1 MRIVCVVGS
10 LRKQSFNRVL
20 YNTLVSFAPPS
31 ISIEEAAIGDVPLFN
46 ADDET
51 NVPESVLKLK
61 TALEE
66 ADGIIIITPEYNRS
80 VPGVLKN
87 AIDWASRPGGM
98 NSWKGKP
105 VAIMGATPGSV
116 GTSAAQAHLRGV
128 LVHLSTKLMGQPEF
142 MLNHVQDKLSEDRTV
157 IADEETRARIVRF
170 LEAFQKHIQS

>member
-1 MRIVCVVGS
+1 MRLVCIVGS
-10 LRKQSFNRVL
+10 LREHSLNRSVF
-20 YNTLVSFAPPS
+20 NTLVSLTPEGVSLEEVS
-31 ISIEEAAIGDVPLFN
+31 IKDVPLFN

-51 NVPESVLKLK
+51 SVPESVLKFK

-98 NSWKGKP
+98 NSWKGKS

-142 MLNHVQDKLSEDRTV
+142 MLNHVQDKLSEDRAV